1 MNAVSPSAVQYVGIV
16 MQEEQVESRRQQ
28 PPPLERQ
35 SSFGLRASQISD
47 ASREA
52 ADEPDE
58 IDKLKAKLMSAW
70 NSVKYGNNSE
80 SSEL

>member
-1 MNAVSPSAVQYVGIV
+1 MNSVSPSAVQYVGIV
-16 MQEEQVESRRQQ
+16 MQEEQVESRRQ
-28 PPPLERQ
+28 PLERQ

-47 ASREA
+47 GSREA
-52 ADEPDE
+52 ADELDE

-70 NSVKYGNNSE
+70 NSVKYGNNSD